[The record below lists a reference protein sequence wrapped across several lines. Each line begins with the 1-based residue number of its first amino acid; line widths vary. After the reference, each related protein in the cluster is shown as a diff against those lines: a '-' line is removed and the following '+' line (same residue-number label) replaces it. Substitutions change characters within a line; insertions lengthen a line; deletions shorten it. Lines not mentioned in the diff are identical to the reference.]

1 MKIMFV
7 LAGLGAGGAER
18 VVSLLSGEM
27 IRRGY
32 SVSVV
37 SFDAPDDP
45 VFHSFHPQVEIVRL
59 GIPAGGGSFLR
70 GLQASY
76 RRTAALR
83 RLFKRS
89 RPDVVLSFLT
99 KINVLSVAASAGL
112 KIPVIISER
121 NNPSVQRA
129 HPFWANAWKI
139 AASRAS
145 AIVLQTDAIKALY
158 PANIQKRAVV
168 IPNPVVPAA
177 NDYEPH
183 DGLVLA
189 AVGRLEWQKGFD
201 MLIKAFAT
209 VAPDNPNWTL
219 TIWGEGAERWSLQS
233 IADQSGFADRI
244 TFAGN
249 SQSQSDWLGKARI
262 FVLSSRYEGFPNVL
276 LEAMSAG
283 LPAISFR
290 CDFGPEEMIEDG
302 VNGLLVEPD
311 DIEKLAEAL
320 TKLMKN
326 EEVRKRLGIEARKR
340 AERYGLAPIVSKWEG
355 LVKKEI
361 YSSGK

>member
-18 VVSLLSGEM
+18 VVALISGEM

-32 SVSVV
+32 SVFVV
-37 SFDAPDDP
+37 SFDAADDP
-45 VFHSFHPQVEIVRL
+45 IYHAFHPQVEIVRL
-59 GIPAGGGSFLR
+59 AIPAGGGSVLR

-83 RLFKRS
+83 RLLKQH
-89 RPDVVLSFLT
+89 RPDAVLSFLT

-112 KIPVIISER
+112 DIPVVISER
-121 NNPSVQRA
+121 NNPAMQRA
-129 HPFWANAWKI
+129 HPFWANAWRI

-158 PANIQKRAVV
+158 PASIRSRAVV
-168 IPNPVVPAA
+168 IPNPVIPPAK
-177 NDYEPH
+177 DSELH
-183 DGLVLA
+183 DGFALT

-201 MLIKAFAT
+201 LLIKAFSA

-219 TIWGEGAERWSLQS
+219 TIWGEGAERSKLQS
-233 IADQSGFADRI
+233 IVDQSGHADRI
-244 TFAGN
+244 TLAGN
-249 SQSQSDWLGKARI
+249 SQSPADWLEKASI

-290 CDFGPEEMIEDG
+290 CDFGPEEIIDDG
-302 VNGLLVEPD
+302 VSGLLVEPEN
-311 DIEKLAEAL
+311 IQKLAEAL

-326 EEVRKRLGIEARKR
+326 EELRNRLGIAAKKG
-340 AERYGLAPIVSKWEG
+340 AERYGIFPIVSKWEAC
-355 LVKKEI
+355 VKKEI
-361 YSSGK
+361 YRHGK